1 MGEKQERT
9 PAEGWLDKATA
20 GIRFGPDR
28 KEVRRELEEHL
39 EDKALDLQRIFPDLT
54 AEEAKERAAS
64 EMGDPEE
71 VGRELAKVHRPWL
84 GYLWRVSQVVLGLAC
99 LSLLWS
105 GMVFYSAFSVDDGQ
119 VFLEL
124 WDVDGLPMTNE
135 AIEAYNMFGNGLTP
149 RETYLPSGHP
159 DQLQVWEDGPAVQ
172 IAGSTVRLRRAALW
186 QEWQS
191 RGGLALYCY
200 FRVESPKF
208 WVLGDLR
215 WDQFTVTD
223 SLGNQYPYNPTETED
238 RDARFFDGTGWTG
251 GGPFHDGIQLR
262 VQNVDPAA
270 EWVRL
275 DYWFGAERLFS
286 MTLELDEG
294 GGTE

>member
-1 MGEKQERT
+1 MSEPRRVPPER
-9 PAEGWLDKATA
+9 WLELVTFRIAF
-20 GIRFGPDR
+20 IPDR
-28 KEVRRELEEHL
+28 KAVRAELEEHL
-39 EDKALDLQRIFPDLT
+39 EDKAQDLQRIFPDLT
-54 AEEAKERAAS
+54 EKEARERAAAD
-64 EMGDPEE
+64 MGDPVEI
-71 VGRELAKVHRPWL
+71 GTELAQLHRPWL
-84 GYLWRVSQVVLGLAC
+84 GWLWRVSQVVLGLAC

-124 WDVDGLPMTNE
+124 WDADGLPMSNE
-135 AIEAYNMFGNGLTP
+135 AYDMFGNGLTP

-159 DQLQVWEDGPAVQ
+159 DQLQVWEEGPAVQ
-172 IAGSTVRLRRAALW
+172 VAGSTVRLRRAALW

-223 SLGNQYPYNPTETED
+223 SLGNQYPYNPMETED

-286 MTLELDEG
+286 MTLELNEG

>member
-1 MGEKQERT
+1 MNEPRRVPPER
-9 PAEGWLDKATA
+9 WLELATFRIA
-20 GIRFGPDR
+20 FIPDR
-28 KEVRRELEEHL
+28 KAVRAELEEHL

-64 EMGDPEE
+64 EMGDPAEI
-71 VGRELAKVHRPWL
+71 GKELAQLHRPWL

-135 AIEAYNMFGNGLTP
+135 AIEAYDMFGNGLTP

-208 WVLGDLR
+208 WALGDLR

>member
-1 MGEKQERT
+1 MAEQERRA

-28 KEVRRELEEHL
+28 REVRAELTAHL
-39 EDKALDLQRIFPDLT
+39 EDKALDFQRIFPGLT
-54 AEEAKERAAS
+54 EDEAKERAAA

-135 AIEAYNMFGNGLTP
+135 AVEPYNMFGNGLTP

-208 WVLGDLR
+208 WALGDLR

-275 DYWFGAERLFS
+275 DYWFGAELLFS

>member
-1 MGEKQERT
+1 MKTTLGPVIE
-9 PAEGWLDKATA
+9 WLYKATA
-20 GIRFGPDR
+20 GIRFKPDR
-28 KEVRRELEEHL
+28 KEVRAELEEHL
-39 EDKALDLQRIFPDLT
+39 EDKAMDLRRIFPELT
-54 AEEAKERAAS
+54 EEEAWERAVS
-64 EMGDPEE
+64 EMGDPMEI
-71 VGRELAKVHRPWL
+71 GRELARLHRPWL
-84 GYLWRVSQVVLGLAC
+84 GYLWRMSQVVLVLAC

-105 GMVFYSAFSVDDGQ
+105 GMVFYSDFSVDDGQ

-135 AIEAYNMFGNGLTP
+135 AVERYNMFGNGLTP

-159 DQLQVWEDGPAVQ
+159 DQIQVWEDGPAVQ

-208 WVLGDLR
+208 WALGDLR

-223 SLGNQYPYNPTETED
+223 SLGNQYSCNPTETED

>member
-1 MGEKQERT
+1 MRPDMDPVGK
-9 PAEGWLDKATA
+9 WLDAATRA
-20 GIRFGPDR
+20 IRFGPDR
-28 KEVRRELEEHL
+28 KSVRAELSAHL
-39 EDKALDLQRIFPDLT
+39 EDKALDFQRIFPDMT
-54 AEEAKERAAS
+54 QEEAQARAAA
-64 EMGDPEE
+64 EMGDPMEI
-71 VGRELAKVHRPWL
+71 GRELARLHRPWL
-84 GYLWRVSQVVLGLAC
+84 GCLWRVSQVVLGLAC

-119 VFLEL
+119 IFLEL
-124 WDVDGLPMTNE
+124 WDADGLPMSNE
-135 AIEAYNMFGNGLTP
+135 AYDMFGNGLTP

-172 IAGSTVRLRRAALW
+172 VAGSTVRLRRAALW

-208 WVLGDLR
+208 WALGNLR

>member
-1 MGEKQERT
+1 MKLDKGLIAGSSTLLVLSLLEKEDMYGYQMITELSRRSNDTFQMKEWSSCPRRRRSGRSSPTGWTRSSPSPERGNAMGEKQERT

-39 EDKALDLQRIFPDLT
+39 EDKALDFQRIFPDLT

-64 EMGDPEE
+64 EMGDPAEI
-71 VGRELAKVHRPWL
+71 GKELAKVHRPWL

-135 AIEAYNMFGNGLTP
+135 AIEAYDMFGNGLTP

-159 DQLQVWEDGPAVQ
+159 DQLQVWEDGPALG
-172 IAGSTVRLRRAALW
+172 AGGFALGPVHGDR
-186 QEWQS
+186 QP
-191 RGGLALYCY
+191 G
-200 FRVESPKF
+200 ESVSLQPY
-208 WVLGDLR
+208 GD
-215 WDQFTVTD
+215 
-223 SLGNQYPYNPTETED
+223 
-238 RDARFFDGTGWTG
+238 
-251 GGPFHDGIQLR
+251 GGPGRPL
-262 VQNVDPAA
+262 
-270 EWVRL
+270 L
-275 DYWFGAERLFS
+275 
-286 MTLELDEG
+286 
-294 GGTE
+294 

>member
-1 MGEKQERT
+1 MRPDMDPVGK
-9 PAEGWLDKATA
+9 WLDAATRA
-20 GIRFGPDR
+20 IRFGPDR
-28 KEVRRELEEHL
+28 KSVRAELSAHL
-39 EDKALDLQRIFPDLT
+39 EDKALDFQRIFPDMT
-54 AEEAKERAAS
+54 QEEAQARAAA
-64 EMGDPEE
+64 EMGDPMEI
-71 VGRELAKVHRPWL
+71 GKELARLHRPWL
-84 GYLWRVSQVVLGLAC
+84 GWLWRVSQVVLGLAC

-124 WDVDGLPMTNE
+124 WDADGLPMSNE
-135 AIEAYNMFGNGLTP
+135 AYDMFGNGLTP

-172 IAGSTVRLRRAALW
+172 AAGSTVRLRRAALW

-191 RGGLALYCY
+191 RGGVALYCY

-208 WVLGDLR
+208 WALGDLR

-238 RDARFFDGTGWTG
+238 RDARSFDGTGWTG

-294 GGTE
+294 GSAE

>member
-1 MGEKQERT
+1 
-9 PAEGWLDKATA
+9 
-20 GIRFGPDR
+20 
-28 KEVRRELEEHL
+28 
-39 EDKALDLQRIFPDLT
+39 
-54 AEEAKERAAS
+54 
-64 EMGDPEE
+64 
-71 VGRELAKVHRPWL
+71 
-84 GYLWRVSQVVLGLAC
+84 
-99 LSLLWS
+99 
-105 GMVFYSAFSVDDGQ
+105 
-119 VFLEL
+119 
-124 WDVDGLPMTNE
+124 
-135 AIEAYNMFGNGLTP
+135 MFGNGLTP

-159 DQLQVWEDGPAVQ
+159 DQLQVWEEGPAVQ
-172 IAGSTVRLRRAALW
+172 VAGSTVRLRRAALW

-200 FRVESPKF
+200 FRVESPQF
-208 WVLGDLR
+208 WALGDLR

>member
-1 MGEKQERT
+1 MESNKTAASVET
-9 PAEGWLDKATA
+9 WLDTA
-20 GIRFGPDR
+20 VKKIRFKPDR
-28 KEVRRELEEHL
+28 REVRAELSAHL
-39 EDKALDLQRIFPDLT
+39 EDKTLDFQRIFPDLT
-54 AEEAKERAAS
+54 VEEAKVRAAS
-64 EMGDPEE
+64 EMGDPEKI
-71 VGRELAKVHRPWL
+71 GKELAKVHKPWL
-84 GYLWRVSQVVLGLAC
+84 GYL

-105 GMVFYSAFSVDDGQ
+105 GVVFYSAFSVDDGQ
-119 VFLEL
+119 AFLEL
-124 WDVDGLPMTNE
+124 WDVDGLPMANE

-159 DQLQVWEDGPAVQ
+159 DQIQVWEDGPAVQ
-172 IAGSTVRLRRAALW
+172 TAGSTVRLRRAALW

-223 SLGNQYPYNPTETED
+223 SLGNQYPCGDAETED
-238 RDARFFDGTGWTG
+238 RDARFFETVRWTG

-294 GGTE
+294 GGTK

>member
-1 MGEKQERT
+1 MEPNKT
-9 PAEGWLDKATA
+9 TSSAETWLDTA
-20 GIRFGPDR
+20 VKKIRFKPDR
-28 KEVRRELEEHL
+28 REVRAELSAHL
-39 EDKALDLQRIFPDLT
+39 EDKALDFQRIFPDLT
-54 AEEAKERAAS
+54 VEEAKERAAS
-64 EMGDPEE
+64 EMGDPEKI
-71 VGRELAKVHRPWL
+71 GKELAKVHKPWL

-124 WDVDGLPMTNE
+124 WDVDGLPKTNE
-135 AIEAYNMFGNGLTP
+135 AVEDYNMFGNGLTP

-159 DQLQVWEDGPAVQ
+159 DQLQVWEDGPAVR

-286 MTLELDEG
+286 MTLELNEG

>member
-1 MGEKQERT
+1 M
-9 PAEGWLDKATA
+9 
-20 GIRFGPDR
+20 
-28 KEVRRELEEHL
+28 
-39 EDKALDLQRIFPDLT
+39 
-54 AEEAKERAAS
+54 
-64 EMGDPEE
+64 
-71 VGRELAKVHRPWL
+71 
-84 GYLWRVSQVVLGLAC
+84 
-99 LSLLWS
+99 
-105 GMVFYSAFSVDDGQ
+105 
-119 VFLEL
+119 
-124 WDVDGLPMTNE
+124 
-135 AIEAYNMFGNGLTP
+135 
-149 RETYLPSGHP
+149 
-159 DQLQVWEDGPAVQ
+159 
-172 IAGSTVRLRRAALW
+172 
-186 QEWQS
+186 
-191 RGGLALYCY
+191 
-200 FRVESPKF
+200 ESPKF

-251 GGPFHDGIQLR
+251 GGLFHDGIQLR

>member
-1 MGEKQERT
+1 MSEPRRVPPEC
-9 PAEGWLDKATA
+9 WLELATFRIA
-20 GIRFGPDR
+20 FIPDR
-28 KEVRRELEEHL
+28 KAVRAELEEHL
-39 EDKALDLQRIFPDLT
+39 EDKAMDLRRIFPELT
-54 AEEAKERAAS
+54 EEEAWERAVS
-64 EMGDPEE
+64 EMGDPMEI
-71 VGRELAKVHRPWL
+71 GKELARLHRPWL

-105 GMVFYSAFSVDDGQ
+105 GMVFYSDFSVDDGQ

-124 WDVDGLPMTNE
+124 WDADGLPMSNE
-135 AIEAYNMFGNGLTP
+135 AYDMFGNGLTP

-172 IAGSTVRLRRAALW
+172 IAESTVRLRRAALW

-238 RDARFFDGTGWTG
+238 RDTRSFDGTGWTG

-294 GGTE
+294 GGTK

>member
-1 MGEKQERT
+1 MKTTLGPVIE
-9 PAEGWLDKATA
+9 WLYKATA
-20 GIRFGPDR
+20 GIRFKPDR
-28 KEVRRELEEHL
+28 KAVRAELEEHL
-39 EDKALDLQRIFPDLT
+39 EDKAMDLRRIFPELT
-54 AEEAKERAAS
+54 EEEAWERAVS
-64 EMGDPEE
+64 EMGDPMEI
-71 VGRELAKVHRPWL
+71 GRELARLHKPWL
-84 GYLWRVSQVVLGLAC
+84 GCLWRVSQVVLGLAC

-124 WDVDGLPMTNE
+124 WDADGLPMTNE

-208 WVLGDLR
+208 WALGDLR

-238 RDARFFDGTGWTG
+238 RDARSFEGTGRTG

-286 MTLELDEG
+286 MTLELNEG

>member
-1 MGEKQERT
+1 MKTTLGPVIE
-9 PAEGWLDKATA
+9 WLYKATA
-20 GIRFGPDR
+20 GIRFKPDR
-28 KEVRRELEEHL
+28 KAVRAELEEHL
-39 EDKALDLQRIFPDLT
+39 EDKAMDLRRIFPELT
-54 AEEAKERAAS
+54 EEEAWERAVS
-64 EMGDPEE
+64 EMGDPMEI
-71 VGRELAKVHRPWL
+71 GRELARLHRPWL

-124 WDVDGLPMTNE
+124 WDADGLPMTNE

-159 DQLQVWEDGPAVQ
+159 DQIQVWEDGPAVQ
-172 IAGSTVRLRRAALW
+172 VAGSTVRLRRAALW

-223 SLGNQYPYNPTETED
+223 SLGNQYPYSDAETED
-238 RDARFFDGTGWTG
+238 RDARFFETVRWTG

>member
-1 MGEKQERT
+1 MKTTLGPVIE
-9 PAEGWLDKATA
+9 WLYKATA
-20 GIRFGPDR
+20 SIRFGPDR
-28 KEVRRELEEHL
+28 KEVRAELEEHL
-39 EDKALDLQRIFPDLT
+39 EDKAMDLRRIFPELT
-54 AEEAKERAAS
+54 EEEAWERAVS
-64 EMGDPEE
+64 EMGDPMEI
-71 VGRELAKVHRPWL
+71 GRELARLHKPWL
-84 GYLWRVSQVVLGLAC
+84 GCLWRVSQVVLGLAC
-99 LSLLWS
+99 LSLLWR
-105 GMVFYSAFSVDDGQ
+105 GMVFYSDSSVDDGQ

-135 AIEAYNMFGNGLTP
+135 AVEDYNMFGNGLTP
-149 RETYLPSGHP
+149 RGTYLPSGHP

-172 IAGSTVRLRRAALW
+172 IAGSTIRLRRAALW

-208 WVLGDLR
+208 WALGDLR

-223 SLGNQYPYNPTETED
+223 SLENQYSCNPTETED

-251 GGPFHDGIQLR
+251 GGLFHDGIQLR

-275 DYWFGAERLFS
+275 DYWFGAESLFS